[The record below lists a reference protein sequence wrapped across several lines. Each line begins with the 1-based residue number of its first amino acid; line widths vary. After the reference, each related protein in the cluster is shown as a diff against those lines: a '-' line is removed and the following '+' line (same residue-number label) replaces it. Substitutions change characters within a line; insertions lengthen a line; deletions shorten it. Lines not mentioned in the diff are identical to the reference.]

1 MRWSTTRR
9 GWNSANQEDD
19 LEEALASKSVIGDDQ
34 LKRQSR
40 DPFRAGSL

>member
-19 LEEALASKSVIGDDQ
+19 LEEALASKSVR
-34 LKRQSR
+34 RQSR